1 MPFSFL
7 CDTLGT
13 IQGVSG
19 ITAPINTSFSG
30 TTNVIGG
37 LSNASI
43 ANWGANIV
51 KTRNFASDPSAGNC
65 LVVTPTAAQGV
76 IRVYAFSQA
85 SILTNLW
92 RVPDASGNPIVAVGT
107 TFATIA
113 DIKQACG
120 NAGCIYY
127 DNTGI
132 FGS

>member
-13 IQGVSG
+13 VQGVSG
-19 ITAPINTSFSG
+19 ATLPINTTFGG
-30 TTNVIGG
+30 TSNVIGG

-51 KTRNFASDPSAGNC
+51 KTRNFTSDPSAGNC
-65 LVVTPTAAQGV
+65 FIVTPTASQGV
-76 IRVYAFSQA
+76 IRVYAFTQV

-107 TFATIA
+107 TYA
-113 DIKQACG
+113 DIAAVKAACG
-120 NAGCIYY
+120 NFGCLYY